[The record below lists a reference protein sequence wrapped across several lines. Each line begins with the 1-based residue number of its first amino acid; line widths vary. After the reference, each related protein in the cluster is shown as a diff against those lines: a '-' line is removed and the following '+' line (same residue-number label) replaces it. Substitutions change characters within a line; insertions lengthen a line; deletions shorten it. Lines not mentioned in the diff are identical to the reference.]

1 MSVIGR
7 FQGQEIKVAYGSISE
22 AATLLAP
29 LRSAERSI
37 PIRFGVLCGNRW
49 LTTSPPHLDAAE
61 FGDVVTAAN
70 DGPVPAER
78 FPVWV
83 SESKSLADAVNFLTY
98 VNDGEL

>member
-1 MSVIGR
+1 MR
-7 FQGQEIKVAYGSISE
+7 E
-22 AATLLAP
+22 P
-29 LRSAERSI
+29 LGHY
-37 PIRFGVLCGNRW
+37 F
-49 LTTSPPHLDAAE
+49 TPHLDAAE
-61 FGDVVTAAN
+61 FGDVVTAAS